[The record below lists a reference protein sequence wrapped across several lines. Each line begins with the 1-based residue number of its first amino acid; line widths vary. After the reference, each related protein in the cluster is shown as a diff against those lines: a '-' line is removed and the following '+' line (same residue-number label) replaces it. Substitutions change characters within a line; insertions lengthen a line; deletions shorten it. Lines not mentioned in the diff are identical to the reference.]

1 MEVYDWGF
9 LRRGVVG
16 GGGGE
21 GSVGSGLG
29 RGCSGQMSIM
39 NVPG

>member
-1 MEVYDWGF
+1 MIGAF
-9 LRRGVVG
+9 CGGGLGGRG

-29 RGCSGQMSIM
+29 RDCSGQMSIM